1 MLHDLPLRC
10 VALLFAIAILAT
22 SEPAFSADEPAA
34 TQRGGR
40 GWGHGRQGGGPGSGG
55 MGMGRGR
62 GRGGPMRDDPEFVKD
77 RELFHHLLDSRKSIE
92 RTVKN
97 TDTGIL
103 TVTESDDPETTKW
116 IQEHVAS
123 MKKRVEEIRPIHMRD
138 PLFRALFSNTKT
150 IEMKVEK
157 TKKGVRATETS
168 KDPFV
173 AKLIQAHAQVV
184 SLFLKNGHIEVS
196 RNHAVPK
203 EKDEEP

>member
-1 MLHDLPLRC
+1 MKLNLPTLQI
-10 VALLFAIAILAT
+10 ALLFAAAT
-22 SEPAFSADEPAA
+22 LITPPPVLSADDPAP
-34 TQRGGR
+34 TQRGR
-40 GWGHGRQGGGPGSGG
+40 HGWGHGRQGGGPGGG

-77 RELFHHLLDSRKSIE
+77 RELFHQLLDNRKSIE

-97 TDTGIL
+97 TDAGIL
-103 TVTESDDPETTKW
+103 TVTESDDPEVTEW

-123 MKKRVEEIRPIHMRD
+123 MKKRVEQSRPIHMRD
-138 PLFRALFSNTKT
+138 PLFRALFSNAKT

-157 TKKGVRATETS
+157 TKKGVRVTETS

-196 RNHAVPK
+196 RNHAVP
-203 EKDEEP
+203 EVDP